1 MRLKVRYDDK
11 HPCYRATS
19 RDYWLDVHAGTLHAH
34 PEEAEAKGEGYL
46 PAGEGRWRNRFGEVY
61 LVPELPAALAD
72 CAGGMKFDV
81 GKPRWS
87 LLMRGFAQS
96 LAALVRVLTF
106 GANKYA
112 AHSWRTVPNGEERYR
127 DALYRHLAAIEAGEK
142 CDPESGESHYAHAAF
157 NILAL
162 HELELQN
169 DQAK

>member
-1 MRLKVRYDDK
+1 MRIEVK
-11 HPCYRATS
+11 
-19 RDYWLDVHAGTLHAH
+19 RDARHTMFKPSNPSFWLDATTGELYLTPSSLSPIGIDYEAVGTV
-34 PEEAEAKGEGYL
+34 
-46 PAGEGRWRNRFGEVY
+46 RWRNAYGEVY
-61 LVPELPAALAD
+61 QPAPQAVP
-72 CAGGMKFDV
+72 GGMKFDA

-127 DALYRHLAAIEAGEK
+127 DALYRHLAAIEAGET

>member
-1 MRLKVRYDDK
+1 MRVEVKYDVK
-11 HPCYRATS
+11 HPNFRSANRT
-19 RDYWLDVHAGTLHAH
+19 YWLDTDSGVLHEHRDEHSRRGAGYCATSA
-34 PEEAEAKGEGYL
+34 
-46 PAGEGRWRNRFGEVY
+46 GRWENAYGEVY
-61 LVPELPAALAD
+61 AVDSPYAVVVD
-72 CAGGMKFDV
+72 NSQDMKFDA
-81 GKPRWS
+81 GKPRWA

-169 DQAK
+169 DQTK

>member
-1 MRLKVRYDDK
+1 MGIKVRHDDM
-11 HPCYRATS
+11 
-19 RDYWLDVHAGTLHAH
+19 HA
-34 PEEAEAKGEGYL
+34 
-46 PAGEGRWRNRFGEVY
+46 
-61 LVPELPAALAD
+61 
-72 CAGGMKFDV
+72 CAGGMKFDA

-96 LAALVRVLTF
+96 LATLVRVLTF

>member
-1 MRLKVRYDDK
+1 MRVEVKYDVK
-11 HPCYRATS
+11 HPDS
-19 RDYWLDVHAGTLHAH
+19 RPDNRTYWLNTDSGTLYYHRD
-34 PEEAEAKGEGYL
+34 GQSVRGYSYRTVG
-46 PAGEGRWRNRFGEVY
+46 AGRWRNQHGEVY
-61 LVPELPAALAD
+61 AVTSP
-72 CAGGMKFDV
+72 CAVSTDSGMKFDA

-127 DALYRHLAAIEAGEK
+127 DALYRHLAAIESGEK
-142 CDPESGESHYAHAAF
+142 CDPESGESHYTHAAF
-157 NILAL
+157 NLLAL

>member
-1 MRLKVRYDDK
+1 MKYDVK
-11 HPCYRATS
+11 HRSFTSANAT
-19 RDYWLDVHAGTLHAH
+19 YWLDTASGGLHYRRDGRS
-34 PEEAEAKGEGYL
+34 EKGRNYR
-46 PAGEGRWRNRFGEVY
+46 PVSAGRWRNEYGEVY
-61 LVPELPAALAD
+61 AVSSPCAVGAD
-72 CAGGMKFDV
+72 GGMKFDA

>member
-1 MRLKVRYDDK
+1 MRVEVK
-11 HPCYRATS
+11 
-19 RDYWLDVHAGTLHAH
+19 RDERHDSYEPHNPSYWLDTDSGCLYRSPAA
-34 PEEAEAKGEGYL
+34 PRPSGYAYK
-46 PAGEGRWRNRFGEVY
+46 PAGPGRWANGAGVVY
-61 LVPELPAALAD
+61 QPAPRAVSAD
-72 CAGGMKFDV
+72 MKFDA

>member
-1 MRLKVRYDDK
+1 MRVRIERVAPQGSIPT
-11 HPCYRATS
+11 HAPGS
-19 RDYWLDVHAGTLHAH
+19 LRD
-34 PEEAEAKGEGYL
+34 
-46 PAGEGRWRNRFGEVY
+46 
-61 LVPELPAALAD
+61 
-72 CAGGMKFDV
+72 MKFDA

-169 DQAK
+169 AQAK